1 MLSDKKMGLNKFFKI
16 ITAFIVILTFALN
29 VSVNGQNKDTTAV
42 GTTNAVQQNSELPA
56 ATSAAAP
63 DTAAQGPA
71 SAPLID
77 TSVPAAAQTEAATPA
92 VDMAPVY
99 KMAGYYTLLF
109 LLACI
114 FIAII
119 GKVLKLYELSRGLQ
133 GKEAQINWNRV
144 QSILFAVILILSMYG
159 TYWTYTT
166 YSSTVSTEAATVHG
180 EQLDFMM
187 WITIIITTIVFV
199 LTHIALFGF
208 SFKYGGSSTRKAY
221 FYPHN
226 NALERLW
233 TIVPAIVLT
242 ILVLLGFFTWRSI
255 TNISESDQK
264 SALKI
269 EVVGEQFKWNIRY
282 SGDDNQLGPR
292 NFKLTSANNNLGIDF
307 KDTKSW
313 DDKLGGEIVLP
324 VNRPVRV
331 QIGAK
336 DVLHSFYIPHFRVQI
351 NAVPGMPTYFQFTPR
366 FTTAQMREKL
376 NKPNFDYVLLCAK
389 ICGAGHYNMQAK
401 VSVVSQQEYD
411 IWLSNQQLYYN
422 DDVKREL
429 QQAELKK
436 AAESKT
442 MALNN

>member
-1 MLSDKKMGLNKFFKI
+1 MGLNKFFKI
-16 ITAFIVILTFALN
+16 IAAFIVILTFTLN
-29 VSVNGQNKDTTAV
+29 LSVNGQTKDTATAA
-42 GTTNAVQQNSELPA
+42 TTNALQQNSELPA
-56 ATSAAAP
+56 GSATSPAAV
-63 DTAAQGPA
+63 DTAASA
-71 SAPLID
+71 ATSAPLID
-77 TSVPAAAQTEAATPA
+77 TSVPAAAATAEEAPK

-99 KMAGYYTLLF
+99 KMAGYYVLLF

-119 GKVLKLYELSRGLQ
+119 GKVLRLYELSRGIQ
-133 GKEAQINWNRV
+133 GKETSINWNRI
-144 QSILFAVILILSMYG
+144 QSVLFAITLVVSMYG
-159 TYWTYTT
+159 TYWTYDA
-166 YSSTVSTEAATVHG
+166 YSATVTTEAATVHG

-187 WITIIITTIVFV
+187 WVTIIITTIVFV

-208 SFKYGGSSTRKAY
+208 AYKYGGSSTRKAY

-233 TIVPAIVLT
+233 TIVPAVVLT
-242 ILVLLGFFTWRSI
+242 TLVILGFFTWRSI
-255 TNISESDQK
+255 TNIPESEQAK
-264 SALKI
+264 ALKI

-282 SGDDNQLGPR
+282 AGADNQLGQR
-292 NFKLTSANNNLGIDF
+292 NVKLTSANNGLGIDF
-307 KDTKSW
+307 TDSKSW

-324 VNRPVRV
+324 VNRAVRV

-336 DVLHSFYIPHFRVQI
+336 DVLHSFYIPFFRVQL

-376 NKPNFDYVLLCAK
+376 NKPNFDYILLCAK
-389 ICGAGHYNMQAK
+389 ICGAGHYNMQSK
-401 VSVVSQQEYD
+401 VTVVTEQEYE
-411 IWLSNQQLYYN
+411 IWLANQQLYYN
-422 DDVKREL
+422 DDVKKEL
-429 QQAELKK
+429 QQAQMQK

>member
-16 ITAFIVILTFALN
+16 IAAFIVILTFALN
-29 VSVNGQNKDTTAV
+29 LSVNGQNIDTATAATTEAAA
-42 GTTNAVQQNSELPA
+42 GTTSPA
-56 ATSAAAP
+56 AL
-63 DTAAQGPA
+63 DTAAQV
-71 SAPLID
+71 STAPLID
-77 TSVPAAAQTEAATPA
+77 TSVPAAAVTEEAAPK

-99 KMAGYYTLLF
+99 KTAAYWVLLF
-109 LLACI
+109 LLGCI

-119 GKVLKLYELSRGLQ
+119 GKVLKLYELSRDIQ
-133 GKEAQINWNRV
+133 GKEAQINWNKI
-144 QSILFAVILILSMYG
+144 QSVLFAITLIVSMYG
-159 TYWTYTT
+159 TYWTYNE

-180 EQLDFMM
+180 EELDFMM
-187 WITIIITTIVFV
+187 WITVIITTIVFI

-208 SFKYGGSSTRKAY
+208 SYKYGGSSARKAY

-233 TIVPAIVLT
+233 TIVPAVVLT
-242 ILVLLGFFTWRSI
+242 TLVILGFFTWRNI
-255 TNISESDQK
+255 TNVPESEQAR
-264 SALKI
+264 ALKI

-282 SGDDNQLGPR
+282 GGDDNQLGQR
-292 NFKLTSANNNLGIDF
+292 SFKLTSATNGLGIDF
-307 KDTKSW
+307 TDVKSW

-336 DVLHSFYIPHFRVQI
+336 DVLHSFYIPSFRVQL

-376 NKPNFDYVLLCAK
+376 NKPNFDYTLLCAK

-401 VSVVSQQEYD
+401 VSVVTEKEYE
-411 IWLSNQQLYYN
+411 IWLANQQLFYN
-422 DDVKREL
+422 DDMKREL
-429 QQAELKK
+429 QQAEMKK
-436 AAESKT
+436 ASESKT

>member
-16 ITAFIVILTFALN
+16 ISAFIVILTFTLN
-29 VSVNGQNKDTTAV
+29 LSVNGQNI
-42 GTTNAVQQNSELPA
+42 
-56 ATSAAAP
+56 
-63 DTAAQGPA
+63 DTAAAAAATTTTATTQDTVA
-71 SAPLID
+71 SAAPLID
-77 TSVPAAAQTEAATPA
+77 TSVPAAATSEADAPV
-92 VDMAPVY
+92 VDMKPVY
-99 KMAGYYTLLF
+99 MSAAYYTLLF
-109 LLACI
+109 LLGCI

-119 GKVLKLYELSRGLQ
+119 GKVLRLYELSRGLQ
-133 GKEAQINWNRV
+133 GREAHINWNRIQAV
-144 QSILFAVILILSMYG
+144 LFAIILVLSLYG
-159 TYWTYTT
+159 TYWTYDA
-166 YSSTVSTEAATVHG
+166 YSATVTTEAATVHG
-180 EQLDFMM
+180 EELDFMM
-187 WITIIITTIVFV
+187 WVTIIITTIVFV

-242 ILVLLGFFTWRSI
+242 TLVILGFFTWRNI
-255 TNISESDQK
+255 TNIPESEQK
-264 SALKI
+264 KALKI

-282 SGDDNQLGPR
+282 AGEDNQLGQR

-307 KDTKSW
+307 TDVKSW

-324 VNRPVRV
+324 VNRAVRV

-336 DVLHSFYIPHFRVQI
+336 DVLHSFYIPHFRVQL

-376 NKPNFDYVLLCAK
+376 NKPTFDYVLLCAK
-389 ICGAGHYNMQAK
+389 ICGAGHYNMQTK
-401 VSVVSQQEYD
+401 VTVVSQQEYEV
-411 IWLSNQQLYYN
+411 WLSNQQLYYN

-429 QQAELKK
+429 QQAEQKK